1 MSPMLCGNTK
11 PLAIQDATYFGM
23 PVADMQNYIIVM
35 GGVFTKTI
43 PVSNG
48 TIGCCRMDM
57 CRNMMSP
64 MLCGNTKPLA
74 IQDAT
79 YFGMPVADMQN

>member
-1 MSPMLCGNTK
+1 
-11 PLAIQDATYFGM
+11 
-23 PVADMQNYIIVM
+23 M

-48 TIGCCRMDM
+48 TIGCYRLDM
-57 CRNMMSP
+57 RRNMMSP
-64 MLCGNTKPLA
+64 MLCSNTKPLA

-79 YFGMPVADMQN
+79 YFGMPQLIEVDGITWHTLLLNTGLLSLLKCSDLRHFCPCAGA